1 MFDVDD
7 FVQESIESLQNT
19 IDDVAIIACSG
30 GVDSTVAAVIA
41 NKAVGDL
48 LHCGSF
54 RCLPYRAQITSI
66 MRRYLRREVLSREF
80 ALYRDELSPAALLLG
95 SELYLHGPQSQFEIE
110 NARTHGLER
119 GFR

>member
-1 MFDVDD
+1 MFDVDE

-48 LHCGSF
+48 LH
-54 RCLPYRAQITSI
+54 
-66 MRRYLRREVLSREF
+66 LS
-80 ALYRDELSPAALLLG
+80 LI
-95 SELYLHGPQSQFEIE
+95 HI
-110 NARTHGLER
+110 
-119 GFR
+119 